1 MIDLRIFYLF
11 FDVSTWAQAV
21 AVLSAYFA
29 YKALGLIPST
39 EEKLNLWE
47 NQISFKLESY
57 ILFK

>member
-11 FDVSTWAQAV
+11 FDVATWAQAV

-29 YKALGLIPST
+29 YKALGLIPNT

-47 NQISFKLESY
+47 NQISFKIESY
-57 ILFK
+57 ILFI